1 MSMSLSYDVAVAG
14 GGPGGATLAA
24 LLARR
29 GISVALFDRD
39 EFPRDKLCGE
49 FLSYDALPV
58 LDLIGLD
65 SMLDEAGATSIR
77 TCRLVGPR
85 SVYAF
90 GLPRAA
96 RGISRLRLD
105 DMLLRRAS
113 KLGASVHEG
122 WTVDTVNRTGSGFTL
137 QVRDAA
143 KEPHH
148 VIAKLVVGAW
158 GRWGRIDRQLE
169 RPFTRDTARRH
180 FGFKRHYR
188 RTTPG
193 QTSMA
198 EGQVSTNDTIDLYSY
213 ARGYLGVSSVEGGAV
228 NICGLV
234 HAGRL
239 DGHRGGWETFVGKLP
254 EEGEHFRRLL
264 ATHEPAQDQFLT
276 SEPVIFAARSPV
288 VNGILMVGD
297 AAGLI
302 DPLAGNGMA
311 MAIQSALVAATL
323 ISRRAELD
331 ADAIATEYEAAYLT
345 LFLDRIRWSRRIAWL
360 LSRPWLVD
368 RAARVVRTPAVGSLL
383 LARTRAT
390 DTQVAG
396 MVAAYGAGVVSC

>member
-1 MSMSLSYDVAVAG
+1 MSLSISCDVAIAG

-24 LLARR
+24 LLAKC
-29 GISVALFDRD
+29 GMSVAVFDRD

-58 LDLIGLD
+58 LDLIGLGPA
-65 SMLDEAGATSIR
+65 LDEVGATRIR
-77 TCRLVGPR
+77 TCRLIGPTFNY
-85 SVYAF
+85 SF
-90 GLPRAA
+90 ELPREA

-105 DMLLRRAS
+105 EMLLRRAAA
-113 KLGASVHEG
+113 LGASVHEG
-122 WTVDTVNRTGSGFTL
+122 WTVDTVTRTAAGFAL
-137 QVRDAA
+137 HVRDGSREA
-143 KEPHH
+143 HH
-148 VIAKLVVGAW
+148 VTAKLVVGAW

-188 RTTPG
+188 VLP
-193 QTSMA
+193 
-198 EGQVSTNDTIDLYSY
+198 EGQVPADHTIDLYSF
-213 ARGYLGVSSVEGGAV
+213 ARGYLGVNAVEGDTV

-234 HAGRL
+234 HASRL
-239 DGHRGGWETFVGKLP
+239 DGHRGGWETFVDNLSG
-254 EEGEHFRRLL
+254 EGEHFARLFG
-264 ATHEPAQDQFLT
+264 AHEPAQEHFLS

-288 VNGILMVGD
+288 VSGILMVGD

-323 ISRRAELD
+323 VVRRPELD
-331 ADAIATEYEAAYLT
+331 ADAIASEYETAYRD
-345 LFLDRIRWSRRIAWL
+345 LFLDRIRWSRRVAWI

-368 RAARVVRTPAVGSLL
+368 RAARILRAPSIGSLL

-390 DTQVAG
+390 DAQVAELVG
-396 MVAAYGAGVVSC
+396 SFERARDR

>member
-1 MSMSLSYDVAVAG
+1 MSAPLAYDVAIAG

-24 LLARR
+24 LLAKC
-29 GISVALFDRD
+29 GISVAVFDRD

-58 LDLIGLD
+58 LDLIGLGP
-65 SMLDEAGATSIR
+65 LLEEAGATRIR
-77 TCRLVGPR
+77 TCRIVGPR
-85 SVYAF
+85 
-90 GLPRAA
+90 RAYSFELQREA

-105 DMLLRRAS
+105 EMLLRRAAS
-113 KLGASVHEG
+113 LGASVHEG
-122 WTVDTVNRTGSGFTL
+122 WTVDNLSRVADGFTL
-137 QVRDAA
+137 HVHDSA
-143 KEPHH
+143 KEPYH
-148 VIAKLVVGAW
+148 VTAKLVIGAW
-158 GRWGRIDRQLE
+158 GRWGRIDRLLD

-188 RTTPG
+188 PKPG
-193 QTSMA
+193 
-198 EGQVSTNDTIDLYSY
+198 GQVSTNDTIDLYSFT
-213 ARGYLGVSSVEGGAV
+213 RGYLGVNAVEGGVA

-234 HAGRL
+234 HASRL
-239 DGHRGGWETFVGKLP
+239 DGHRGGWETFVDNLPGEGAHFGKLL
-254 EEGEHFRRLL
+254 GE
-264 ATHEPAQDQFLT
+264 HEPAQDQFLS

-288 VNGILMVGD
+288 VNGIVMVGD

-323 ISRRAELD
+323 IARAPKLD
-331 ADAIATEYEAAYLT
+331 ADTIAAEYETAYLG
-345 LFLDRIRWSRRIAWL
+345 LFLDRIRWSRRVAWI

-368 RAARVVRTPAVGSLL
+368 RATRFVHAPSIGSAL

-390 DTQVAG
+390 DAQVSG
-396 MVAAYGAGVVSC
+396 MVAAYEQAGGRGGC

>member
-1 MSMSLSYDVAVAG
+1 MSTPLHYDVAIVG

-24 LLARR
+24 LLAKC
-29 GISVALFDRD
+29 GISVTVFDRD

-58 LDLIGLD
+58 LDLIGLAP
-65 SMLDEAGATSIR
+65 LLEEAGASRIR

-85 SVYAF
+85 RTYSFA
-90 GLPRAA
+90 LPREA

-105 DMLLRRAS
+105 DMLLRRAGS
-113 KLGASVHEG
+113 LGASVHEG
-122 WTVDTVNRTGSGFTL
+122 WTVDAVSRTADGFAL
-137 QVRDAA
+137 HVRDAA
-143 KEPHH
+143 KEQHH
-148 VIAKLVVGAW
+148 VTAGLVVGAW

-169 RPFTRDTARRH
+169 RPFTRDMARRH

-188 RTTPG
+188 AAAGGPSTTSG
-193 QTSMA
+193 
-198 EGQVSTNDTIDLYSY
+198 TIDLYSFG
-213 ARGYLGVSSVEGGAV
+213 RGYLGVNAVEGDDV

-234 HAGRL
+234 HASRL
-239 DGHRGGWETFVGKLP
+239 DGHRGGWETFVDNLP
-254 EEGEHFRRLL
+254 GEGEHFARLL
-264 ATHEPAQDQFLT
+264 GAHEPAQEHFLS

-288 VNGILMVGD
+288 VSGILMVGD

-323 ISRRAELD
+323 VVRHPELD
-331 ADAIATEYEAAYLT
+331 ADAIAVEYDTAYRR
-345 LFLDRIRWSRRIAWL
+345 LFLDRIRWSRRVAWI

-368 RAARVVRTPAVGSLL
+368 RATRLLRAPSIGSLL

-390 DTQVAG
+390 DAQLAEMVGAYERAG
-396 MVAAYGAGVVSC
+396 TGSC